1 MSKVLQKPIYKEL
14 DSLDLTYWHK
24 TAKTISDKVIVYY
37 PWGDPEPPGY
47 TVILLLQTPDN
58 TALKRNYWLFNLMT
72 REFLKTTLDP
82 LYEKNHLVNAFAFCA
97 GDPVNFVDPDGRDW
111 YYAEDDQMRSLLS
124 SVLIFLSLLEEKSQ
138 KFFRKIWRERK
149 SAYLCSPF
157 EK

>member
-1 MSKVLQKPIYKEL
+1 M
-14 DSLDLTYWHK
+14 
-24 TAKTISDKVIVYY
+24 
-37 PWGDPEPPGY
+37 
-47 TVILLLQTPDN
+47 
-58 TALKRNYWLFNLMT
+58 
-72 REFLKTTLDP
+72 KTTLDP

-138 KFFRKIWRERK
+138 KFFRKIWRERR
-149 SAYLCSPF
+149 SAYLWSPC